1 MQRDQS
7 MMRTSKLSLSHE
19 MESYMTESQLAL
31 CIHDNN
37 RTMETVQK
45 CSRSTNTWMSFQW
58 MDHYTP
64 LNGKVA
70 EGPLH
75 NHRKEVVKS
84 TSRMSSSAA
93 QKRGHSRS
101 ESCSP
106 EDSLESCSTIG
117 QQIQARCTTTKF
129 CSNEVR
135 GTMNF
140 SPCAGQ
146 KADWSWQVGRP
157 V

>member
-19 MESYMTESQLAL
+19 MESDMTESQLAL

-37 RTMETVQK
+37 RTVETVQK

-84 TSRMSSSAA
+84 TSRMNSGVA

-106 EDSLESCSTIG
+106 GDSSESCSTTDR
-117 QQIQARCTTTKF
+117 QTQAKCKRTR
-129 CSNEVR
+129 SYSSEVR
-135 GTMNF
+135 DTMNF
-140 SPCAGQ
+140 SPCEGQTAGR
-146 KADWSWQVGRP
+146 S
-157 V
+157 